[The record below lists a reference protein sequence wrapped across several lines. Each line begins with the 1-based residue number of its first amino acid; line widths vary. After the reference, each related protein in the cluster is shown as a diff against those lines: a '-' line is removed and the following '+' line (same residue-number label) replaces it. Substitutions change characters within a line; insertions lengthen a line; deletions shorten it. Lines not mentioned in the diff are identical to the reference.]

1 MSLQK
6 LREEV
11 FQANSYLVEND
22 LVILTWGN
30 ASGIDR
36 ERGVVLIKPSGVSY
50 DDMRPGDLVAVD
62 LDGNQAG
69 GTLRPSSDTPTHLAL
84 YRAWP
89 EIGGVVHTHSTFATS
104 FSQACRSIP
113 CYGTT
118 HADFCP
124 GGIPCIRPLA
134 KGEVEEDYETNT
146 GKAIAEAFAASGI
159 KPLEYPGAVLSHHGP
174 FAWGKNAI
182 DAARNAL
189 VLENVA
195 KMAYLSRKINPD
207 VKPIPEYITQKH
219 YQRKHGPKA
228 YYGQK
233 GAWNGG

>member
-1 MSLQK
+1 MPLGA

-11 FQANSYLVEND
+11 FKANMQLVDNK
-22 LVILTWGN
+22 LVVLTWGN

-36 ERGVVLIKPSGVSY
+36 ESGLVVIKPSGVSY
-50 DDMRPGDLVAVD
+50 ADLRPEQLVVVD
-62 LDGNQAG
+62 LDGNTVE
-69 GTLRPSSDTPTHLAL
+69 GTLRPSSDMKTHIAL

-89 EIGGVVHTHSTFATS
+89 EIGGVVHTHSTYATAFA
-104 FSQACRSIP
+104 QACLPIP

-124 GGIPCIRPLA
+124 GSIPCVRALTA
-134 KGEVEEDYETNT
+134 AELNEDYEAST
-146 GKAIAEAFAASGI
+146 GKAIISDFAGLSP
-159 KPLEYPGAVLSHHGP
+159 KEYPGAIVSHHGP

-182 DAARNAL
+182 DAANNGL

-195 KMAYLSRKINPD
+195 LVALHTRILNPNIG
-207 VKPIPEYITQKH
+207 PIPNHILQKH
-219 YQRKHGPKA
+219 HSRKHGPNA

-233 GAWNGG
+233 

>member
-11 FQANSYLVEND
+11 YHANMQLVEDD
-22 LVILTWGN
+22 LVVLTWGN

-36 ERGVVLIKPSGVSY
+36 EKGVVLIKPSGVSY
-50 DDMRPGDLVAVD
+50 EEMRPGDLVALD
-62 LDGNQAG
+62 LDGKVLDGA
-69 GTLRPSSDTPTHLAL
+69 LRPSSDTPTHLAL

-104 FSQACRSIP
+104 FSQACRPVP

-124 GGIPCIRPLA
+124 GDIPCVRALTRE
-134 KGEVEEDYETNT
+134 EVEEDYETNT
-146 GKAIAEAFAASGI
+146 GKAIIEDYAKAGL
-159 KPLEYPGAVLSHHGP
+159 KPLEYPGALLSHHGP
-174 FAWGKNAI
+174 FAWGKTAC
-182 DAARNAL
+182 AAAANAL
-189 VLENVA
+189 ILENVA
-195 KMAYLSRKINPD
+195 KMACLSRNINPAMQ
-207 VKPIPEYITQKH
+207 PQPEYITQKH
-219 YQRKHGPKA
+219 YLRKHGPGA

-233 GAWNGG
+233 